1 MSSPNKP
8 QSAHSDPQ
16 LLWRSMGYLRPYSKL
31 QFGIYGTMVLIN
43 LINVFAP
50 QLIRWGI
57 DAGIYGGNL
66 ALLGW
71 AAALLL
77 ATTLVKGVFIY
88 YQGQWTE
95 LASQNV
101 AYDLR
106 NALLQKLATLSF
118 SFHDRSESGQILSR
132 AMQDV
137 ERIRFL
143 TGRAILRLVEGSM
156 LILFTAVILLW
167 MNPTLGFLILLTLP
181 LLMHRAYHFGRQFR
195 PLSFKIQDQLGNLT
209 TQLEQNLRGA
219 RIVKA
224 FAQEQAE
231 IKRFDEEN
239 ERWFTLSAESARV
252 QALQA
257 PMLDM
262 IANWGTVFIFWYG
275 GWLVIQ
281 GQLTLGE
288 LVAFTTY
295 LAMLVRPIRLMG
307 RIIPILAIASSA
319 AERVFAILD
328 APVEIADDSASRPLP
343 RLQGQVQ
350 FDDVSFAYQG
360 GRSVLRNVSFT
371 AEPGQMVALIGATGS
386 GKSTIINLLAR
397 FYEPSAGHITVDG
410 IDIQQATLYSLRSQI
425 GFVMQDTLLFAAT
438 IRDNITFGRP
448 DANEAEI
455 IEAAKDAQAHDF
467 IMATPNGY
475 DTYVGERGIT
485 LSGGQKQRLAIA
497 RALLTDPRIL
507 ILDDATASVDTQTER
522 LIQQALERLMA
533 GRTTFVI
540 AHRLSTV
547 QRADLILLL
556 AHGRVA
562 AQGTHDTLLATSP
575 LYRQICETQMQSE
588 GVVADTTTPSRISV

>member
-1 MSSPNKP
+1 MASQNKP
-8 QSAHSDPQ
+8 QSDPQ
-16 LLWRSMGYLRPYSKL
+16 LLWRSMGYLRPYSQL

-57 DAGIYGGNL
+57 DDGIYGGDL
-66 ALLGW
+66 ALLGR
-71 AAALLL
+71 ATGLLL
-77 ATTLVKGVFIY
+77 AITLVKGVFIY

-106 NALLQKLATLSF
+106 HELLQKLSTLSF

-167 MNPTLGFLILLTLP
+167 MNPILGFLILLTLP
-181 LLMHRAYHFGRQFR
+181 LLMHRAYRFGRQFR

-231 IKRFDEEN
+231 MKRFDAEN
-239 ERWFTLSAESARV
+239 EHWFTLSAESARV
-252 QALQA
+252 QAIQA

-307 RIIPILAIASSA
+307 RIVPILAVASSA
-319 AERVFAILD
+319 AERIFAILD
-328 APVEIADDSASRPLP
+328 APVEIADDPTAVPLP

-360 GRSVLRNVSFT
+360 DRSVLHHVTFT

-397 FYEPSAGHITVDG
+397 FYEPSSGCITVDG
-410 IDIQQATLYSLRSQI
+410 RDIQQATIHSLRSQI

-448 DANEAEI
+448 DASEAEI
-455 IEAAKDAQAHDF
+455 IQAAKDAQAHDF

-556 AHGRVA
+556 AHGRIA
-562 AQGTHDTLLATSP
+562 AQGTHNTLLATSP
-575 LYRQICETQMQSE
+575 LYRQICATQMQVE
-588 GVVADTTTPSRISV
+588 EEMG

>member
-1 MSSPNKP
+1 MMSSQGTQQN
-8 QSAHSDPQ
+8 DRQ
-16 LLWRSMGYLRPYSKL
+16 LLWRSMGYLRPYGKL
-31 QFGIYGTMVLIN
+31 QIGIYSTMLLIN
-43 LINVFAP
+43 LINILSP

-57 DAGIYGGNL
+57 DAGIYNNDL
-66 ALLGW
+66 TRLGQ
-71 AAALLL
+71 ATGLLL
-77 ATTLVKGVFIY
+77 AITLLKGVFIY

-106 NALLQKLATLSF
+106 NALLQKLSTLSF

-156 LILFTAVILLW
+156 LIVFTAVILLW

-181 LLMHRAYHFGRQFR
+181 LLMHRAYRFGRQFR
-195 PLSFKIQDQLGNLT
+195 PLSLEIQDQSGTLT

-231 IKRFDEEN
+231 IQRFGQEN
-239 ERWFTLSAESARV
+239 EKWFGLSAESARV

-262 IANWGTVFIFWYG
+262 IANMGTVFIFWYG

-281 GQLTLGE
+281 GELSLGE
-288 LVAFTTY
+288 LVAFITY

-307 RIIPILAIASSA
+307 RIVPVLAIASSA
-319 AERVFAILD
+319 AERIFAILD
-328 APVEIADDSASRPLP
+328 APVEISDDPTARPLP
-343 RLQGQVQ
+343 RLAAHVC
-350 FDDVSFAYQG
+350 FDHVSFAYQG
-360 GRSVLRNVSFT
+360 HHSVLHDVTFE
-371 AEPGQMVALIGATGS
+371 AQPGQIVALMGATGS
-386 GKSTIINLLAR
+386 GKSTIIHLLAR
-397 FYEPSAGHITVDG
+397 FYEPTDGCITING
-410 IDIQQATLYSLRSQI
+410 RPIREATLYSLRSQM
-425 GFVMQDTLLFAAT
+425 GFVLQDTLLFAAT

-448 DANEAEI
+448 DASEAEI
-455 IEAAKDAQAHDF
+455 IQAAKDAQAHDF
-467 IMATPNGY
+467 IMAAPHGY

-497 RALLTDPRIL
+497 RALLTDPCIL
-507 ILDDATASVDTQTER
+507 ILDDATASVDAQTEQ
-522 LIQQALERLMA
+522 LIQQALERLMH

-556 AHGRVA
+556 AHGRVV
-562 AQGTHDTLLATSP
+562 AQGTHQTLLATSA
-575 LYRQICETQMQSE
+575 LYRQFCATQMRGE
-588 GVVADTTTPSRISV
+588 IRI